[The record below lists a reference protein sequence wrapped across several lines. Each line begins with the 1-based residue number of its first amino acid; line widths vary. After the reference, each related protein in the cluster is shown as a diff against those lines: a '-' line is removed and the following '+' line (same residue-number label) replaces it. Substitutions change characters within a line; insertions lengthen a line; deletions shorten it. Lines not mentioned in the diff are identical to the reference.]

1 MREPL
6 ETPVESILILEQVSP
21 LPFPLQSRDVWPHVA
36 IVVPAFNEQEAILH
50 LYEGVL
56 RVMEALPSTWSLLIV
71 NDGSTDSTAAVLAE
85 LHARDERVSYLLLSR
100 NFGHQNALAAGL
112 DHADGDV
119 IVMMDADLQHP
130 PDVIPILVE
139 GWRLGYDVVHTQK
152 RTTTELGRSR
162 ALATRLA
169 YGAIRST
176 SSVDFLPQ
184 ASDFRLVDRAVR
196 DAIAGLTEHSRLY
209 RGLSRWVG
217 FRQAVVAFDAPR
229 RIAGRSAYGFR
240 QLSGLFARAF
250 FDFSSAPLRVALY
263 LGAATITLCLIYSLF
278 VVGAFVFGKA
288 VPPGYVSLL
297 AAVAFVGSVNLVV
310 IGILGVYV
318 ARIYDEVRS
327 RPTYLVA
334 RRVQPPS
341 RGSE

>member
-1 MREPL
+1 MRESSGLPA
-6 ETPVESILILEQVSP
+6 ESALTVEQVHP
-21 LPFPLQSRDVWPHVA
+21 LPFPLEPRDVWPHVA
-36 IVVPAFNEQEAILH
+36 IVVPAFNEQEAVVH
-50 LYEGVL
+50 LYEGVR
-56 RVMEALPSTWSLLIV
+56 RVMEALPSTWSLLFV
-71 NDGSTDSTAAVLAE
+71 NDGSTDSTAAVLADLYE
-85 LHARDERVSYLLLSR
+85 RDERVSYVLLSR
-100 NFGHQNALAAGL
+100 NFGHQSALAAGL

-130 PDVIPILVE
+130 PEVIPTLVE

-152 RTTTELGRSR
+152 RSTRELGRPR
-162 ALATRLA
+162 AVATSLA
-169 YGAIRST
+169 YRLIQST
-176 SSVDFLPQ
+176 ASVEFLPQ
-184 ASDFRLVDRAVR
+184 ASDFRLVDGAVR

-229 RIAGRSAYGFR
+229 RIAGRSTYGLR
-240 QLSGLFARAF
+240 QLTGLFARAF

-263 LGAATITLCLIYSLF
+263 LGAATISLCLVYSVF
-278 VVGAFVFGKA
+278 VVGAFVFGQA

-297 AAVAFVGSVNLVV
+297 AAVAFVGSVNLIL

-327 RPTYLVA
+327 RPSYLIA
-334 RRVQPPS
+334 HRALRRS
-341 RGSE
+341 RTEE